1 MSQLKP
7 LQPANE
13 EHVATITGC
22 IERKGQVEGGYSSLP
37 SGVSSSSGKVRDA
50 FSSTTAPKSLLLVTT
65 DRQSAFDRHL
75 CSVPHK
81 GAVLNQISAF
91 YFEQT
96 KDIMPNHIIS
106 VPHPNCTVAKK
117 AEPFPIEFVVRAYMT
132 GSTDTSIWK
141 NYQNGCRNYCGHALP
156 EGLKK
161 NTKIANG
168 PILTPTTKGVKDRP
182 ISVAEIIEEKL
193 MTKEVSIMQQHHHHH
208 RHRRR
213 RRRRLH
219 HRFRKNYFNR

>member
-1 MSQLKP
+1 
-7 LQPANE
+7 
-13 EHVATITGC
+13 
-22 IERKGQVEGGYSSLP
+22 
-37 SGVSSSSGKVRDA
+37 
-50 FSSTTAPKSLLLVTT
+50 
-65 DRQSAFDRHL
+65 
-75 CSVPHK
+75 
-81 GAVLNQISAF
+81 
-91 YFEQT
+91 
-96 KDIMPNHIIS
+96 
-106 VPHPNCTVAKK
+106 
-117 AEPFPIEFVVRAYMT
+117 VRAYMT

-208 RHRRR
+208 RHRHRRRR